1 MSFTNDVKTELCSIR
16 QGAALNF
23 AECYGMLLF
32 CKSFSF
38 DEIKLQTGSK
48 QAAERFSY
56 LLRTSFD
63 IFPEIIQGGNKKP
76 CYRVQVTSLADV
88 KKIMYHFGYKPQQ
101 EITLQKSLLKTEGSQ
116 GAFLRG
122 AFLSCGLV
130 SDPNKEYRM
139 DFSIKSEALAQEFKT
154 LFVDKSIDFKITNRT
169 NGYVVYTKKSEEIE
183 DLLTL
188 MGAGGET
195 LNLIN
200 VKIYKS
206 LRNKSNR
213 INNFETS
220 NIVKTANTAYIQR
233 TAIEKWEKT
242 GKLKTLPEELYEVA
256 MLRLENPDLSLS
268 ALSKLSKTKL
278 TRSGF
283 NHRMTKLMEIIHK
296 EA

>member
-1 MSFTNDVKTELCSIR
+1 MSFTNDVKTELSSVR
-16 QGAALNF
+16 QGSALNL

-32 CKSFSF
+32 CKEFSF
-38 DEIKLQTGSK
+38 EEIKLQTGSK
-48 QAAERFSY
+48 EAAERLSY
-56 LLRTSFD
+56 LLRTSLD

-76 CYRVQVTSLADV
+76 CYRVTVSSYADR

-101 EITLQKSLLKTEGSQ
+101 EITLQKEFLKTEGSQ

-122 AFLSCGLV
+122 AFLSCGLA
-130 SDPNKEYRM
+130 SDPNKEYRI
-139 DFSIKSEALAQEFKT
+139 DFAIKNKTLAQEFIM
-154 LFVDKSIDFKITNRT
+154 LFADKNINLKMTNKT

-220 NIVKTANTAYIQR
+220 NIVKTANAAYLQR
-233 TAIEKWEKT
+233 TAIEKWEKN

-283 NHRMTKLMEIIHK
+283 NHRMIKLMEIINK

>member
-1 MSFTNDVKTELCSIR
+1 MSFSNDVKTELCSIR
-16 QGAALNF
+16 QGSSLNL

-32 CKSFSF
+32 CQKFSF

-48 QAAERFSY
+48 ASAERFSY
-56 LLRTSFD
+56 LLRTSLD
-63 IFPEIIQGGNKKP
+63 IFPEVIAGGTKNP
-76 CYRVQVTSLADV
+76 SYRVQVSSFADR
-88 KKIMYHFGYKPQQ
+88 KKIMFHFGYKQ
-101 EITLQKSLLKTEGSQ
+101 EETITIQKSFLKSEGSL

-130 SDPNKEYRM
+130 SDPNKEYRI
-139 DFSIKSEALAQEFKT
+139 DFSVKNEALVQEFIE
-154 LFVDKSIDFKITNRT
+154 LFLDKNINFKIANRT
-169 NGYVVYTKKSEEIE
+169 NGCLVYTKKSEEIE
-183 DLLTL
+183 DILTL

-213 INNFETS
+213 INNFETA

-233 TAIEKWEKT
+233 TAIEKWEKS

-256 MLRLENPDLSLS
+256 ILRLENPELSLS

-283 NHRMTKLMEIIHK
+283 NHRMKKLMEIINK

>member
-1 MSFTNDVKTELCSIR
+1 MSFTNDVKTELCGIR
-16 QGAALNF
+16 QGAALNL

-32 CKSFSF
+32 CKVFSF
-38 DEIKLQTGSK
+38 NEIKLQTGSK
-48 QAAERFSY
+48 ASAERFAY

-63 IFPEIIQGGNKKP
+63 IFPEIIEGGNKKP
-76 CYRVQVTSLADV
+76 CYRVKVVSLADI
-88 KKIMYHFGYKPQQ
+88 KKIMYHFGYKPNTK
-101 EITLQKSLLKTEGSQ
+101 ITLEQKFLKTEGSL

-139 DFSIKSEALAQEFKT
+139 DFSVKFETLANEFKE
-154 LFVDKSIDFKITNRT
+154 LFADKYINFKITNR
-169 NGYVVYTKKSEEIE
+169 GRDYVVYTKKSEEIE

-233 TAIEKWEKT
+233 TAIEKWEKN

-256 MLRLENPDLSLS
+256 ILRLENPDLSLS

-283 NHRMTKLMEIIHK
+283 NHRMTKLMEIINK
-296 EA
+296 EV